1 MKRHIFFPFSKA
13 SFIVFHPT
21 SFKGLLAPIRILL
34 KRERLAEDSNW
45 NESQK
50 NWWSQG
56 LGPDAGRDYSWEDDH
71 HHAQIP
77 FSETVSG
84 KVLHLRHC
92 CSSRVWSPRSQN
104 RFCSDKERIRKSF
117 PQKGIEKKPRNCG
130 PFPRTESWQS
140 LDTVCHSVSRF
151 LTDVHLCPATPRC
164 LSFSGDSKYDVCLD
178 ATEDKHCLGVKHR
191 LENTK
196 DNQPTCTSSIYRL

>member
-1 MKRHIFFPFSKA
+1 MEPGFGSRCK
-13 SFIVFHPT
+13 
-21 SFKGLLAPIRILL
+21 KGLQLRRRSSPCPNPLFRNCLGQGATSSPLLFVKGLVTSATKQILL
-34 KRERLAEDSNW
+34 WQRANQEV
-45 NESQK
+45 
-50 NWWSQG
+50 
-56 LGPDAGRDYSWEDDH
+56 
-71 HHAQIP
+71 
-77 FSETVSG
+77 FS
-84 KVLHLRHC
+84 
-92 CSSRVWSPRSQN
+92 P
-104 RFCSDKERIRKSF
+104 
-117 PQKGIEKKPRNCG
+117 KGMEKKPRNCG
-130 PFPRTESWQS
+130 TFPRTESWQS